1 MAIDAASSQNQA
13 LTQISKVSYIDQ
25 NAYQVSTPT
34 DIILNEFQQHIAR
47 QTELHAGYPYNLNYD
62 YTALLPFLQYTL
74 NNLGD
79 PFVNGNYGI
88 HSREFEKECIH
99 WLAKL
104 YELEN
109 PWGYVTTCG
118 TEGNLYGLFL
128 GRELYEDGI
137 LYFSEDTHYSV
148 KKAAR
153 LYRIPYVVIN
163 SQPNGEIDYED
174 LEQQLATRQDK
185 SAIVNINLGTTLK
198 GAVDRIEKTV
208 DILNRLNI
216 SFYIHCDGAL
226 AGLLLPFIDDA
237 PRISFKDY
245 PIGSIAVSGHKFI
258 GSPFPCGMVLARSE
272 YVKKIEAIIEYIGS
286 TDTTIMGSRNGLAP
300 LFLWYAINTRSNQF
314 SKEVA
319 ACIEN
324 ARYFYNCLLQI
335 GYSAMLNDFSNTVVF
350 EKPGIDLCHKWQ
362 LATQG
367 DLAHIVVMQNVD
379 KDKLDK
385 FLDELL
391 KDKITRSFYK
401 A

>member
-1 MAIDAASSQNQA
+1 MKTNHSISTIS
-13 LTQISKVSYIDQ
+13 TQ
-25 NAYQVSTPT
+25 T
-34 DIILNEFQQHIAR
+34 DIILDEFQQHIAR
-47 QTELHAGYPYNLNYD
+47 PTELHAGYPYNLNYD

-88 HSREFEKECIH
+88 HSREFEKECVQ
-99 WLAKL
+99 WLANL

-128 GRELYEDGI
+128 GRELYPDGI

-153 LYRIPYVVIN
+153 MYRIPYVVIK
-163 SQPNGEIDYED
+163 SQPNGEIDYAD
-174 LEQQLATRQDK
+174 LEGQLTNHRDK
-185 SAIVNINLGTTLK
+185 SAILNINLGTTLK
-198 GAVDRIEKTV
+198 GAVDKIEKVV
-208 DILNRLNI
+208 DILNRLKVP
-216 SFYIHCDGAL
+216 FYIHCDGAL
-226 AGLLLPFIDDA
+226 GGMLLPFIENA

-286 TDTTIMGSRNGLAP
+286 TDTTIMGSRNGLSP
-300 LFLWYAINTRSNQF
+300 LFLWYAIQSRNNQF
-314 SKEVA
+314 SKEVS
-319 ACIEN
+319 ACLEN
-324 ARYFYNCLLQI
+324 ARYLYDRLVQI
-335 GYSAMLNDFSNTVVF
+335 GYNAMLNDFSNTVVF
-350 EKPGIDLCHKWQ
+350 DKPGIELCCKWQ
-362 LATQG
+362 LATLG
-367 DLAHIVVMQNVD
+367 DLAHVVVMQNLN
-379 KDKLDK
+379 KDKLDR
-385 FLDELL
+385 FADELL
-391 KDKITRSFYK
+391 KDKIERSFYK

>member
-1 MAIDAASSQNQA
+1 MKINHSISTIS
-13 LTQISKVSYIDQ
+13 TQ
-25 NAYQVSTPT
+25 T
-34 DIILNEFQQHIAR
+34 DIILDEFQQHIAR

-88 HSREFEKECIH
+88 HSRDFEKECVQ
-99 WLAKL
+99 WLANL

-128 GRELYEDGI
+128 GRELYPDGI

-153 LYRIPYVVIN
+153 MYRIPYVVIK
-163 SQPNGEIDYED
+163 SQPNGEIDYAD
-174 LEQQLATRQDK
+174 LEQQLITNRDK
-185 SAIVNINLGTTLK
+185 SAILNINLGTTLK
-198 GAVDRIEKTV
+198 GAVDKIEKAV
-208 DILNRLNI
+208 DILNRLKVP
-216 SFYIHCDGAL
+216 FYIHCDGAL
-226 AGLLLPFIDDA
+226 GGMLLPFIEDA
-237 PRISFKDY
+237 PRISFRDY

-286 TDTTIMGSRNGLAP
+286 TDTTIMGSRNGLSP
-300 LFLWYAINTRSNQF
+300 LFLWYAIQSRNNQF
-314 SKEVA
+314 SKEVS
-319 ACIEN
+319 ACLEN
-324 ARYFYNCLLQI
+324 ARYLYDRLVQI
-335 GYSAMLNDFSNTVVF
+335 GYNAMLNDFSNTVVF
-350 EKPGIDLCHKWQ
+350 DKPGIDLCSKWQ
-362 LATQG
+362 LATLG
-367 DLAHIVVMQNVD
+367 DLAHVVVMQNLN
-379 KDKLDK
+379 KDKLDR
-385 FLDELL
+385 FVDELL
-391 KDKITRSFYK
+391 KDKIERSFYK